1 MGSPSP
7 TLTSTL
13 VCPLR
18 AVGETVNYFC
28 FEKIEEEKEKE
39 MCEID
44 FFFHRYELRH
54 QLAKNT
60 IQLLAY

>member
-18 AVGETVNYFC
+18 AVGETVLIIFVL
-28 FEKIEEEKEKE
+28 KKEEEEEKE

-44 FFFHRYELRH
+44 FLVHMNELSH
-54 QLAKNT
+54 QMAKP
-60 IQLLAY
+60 I

>member
-28 FEKIEEEKEKE
+28 FEKIEEEEEKE

-44 FFFHRYELRH
+44 FLVHR
-54 QLAKNT
+54 
-60 IQLLAY
+60 